1 MSEKKDYL
9 YWLFSGFLL
18 FSSCS
23 DSVRDA
29 QPVGEQPAIY
39 PDYVGVTIPVNIA
52 PLNFSMTD
60 PSALKIDAVVM
71 APNGKSL
78 HGQGEE
84 STGFDTGAWRELVAS
99 AAGDSLT
106 VSVSAKYAEG
116 WRSYEPFSI
125 YVSTDSIDYGITY
138 RLIEPGYEVWSKM
151 GIYERNLSCYD
162 QRALIENTQFEGCV
176 NCHSTSRAN
185 PGDMTLHI
193 RGKHGATLLQL
204 DGNLQAYDTKTPL
217 TAGNCVYPYW
227 HPEGRYLAFSTNATQ
242 QSFHTVDAK
251 RVEVFDSSS
260 DLQIYDKQTNELLVS
275 PLVKRDS
282 VMETFPVFSA
292 DGRTLYF
299 CAATQPKPEQIDLK
313 EIRYNLCRIAFDP
326 TTGTFGDRIDTLIC
340 AEAEGKSISFPRP
353 SYDGRFLCFTLA
365 DYGQFSIWHKEA
377 DLYMLDLQRGA
388 LPSTSLSGLLET
400 GFVWPL
406 TSANSPDTESFHNWS
421 GNSRWMVFSSR
432 RDDGWFTR
440 PYFTHINERGEATK
454 PFMLP
459 QESPKDYY
467 ESFFMSYNVPEF
479 ISVPSAFDGHHAA
492 DLVNSAERAKMG
504 AREVK

>member
-9 YWLFSGFLL
+9 YWLFAGFLL
-18 FSSCS
+18 FVSCS

-29 QPVGEQPAIY
+29 QPVGAQPAIY

-52 PLNFSMTD
+52 PLNFSLTD
-60 PSALKIDAVVM
+60 PSVLKIDAVVT

-84 STGFDTGAWRELVAS
+84 STGFGLDEWRELVAS

-116 WRSYEPFSI
+116 WRSYDPFSI

-185 PGDMTLHI
+185 PGDMTLHV

-204 DGNLQAYDTKTPL
+204 DGKLQAYDTKTPL

-227 HPEGRYLAFSTNATQ
+227 HPEGRYLAYSTNATQ

-492 DLVNSAERAKMG
+492 DLVNGDERAKMG